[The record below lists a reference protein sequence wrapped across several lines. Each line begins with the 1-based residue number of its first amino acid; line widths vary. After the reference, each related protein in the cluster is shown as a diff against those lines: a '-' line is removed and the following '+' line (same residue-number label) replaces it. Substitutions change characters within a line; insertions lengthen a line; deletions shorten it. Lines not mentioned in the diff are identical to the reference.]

1 MSHVFCLPGI
11 LAPPPTMWHV
21 HLTPTCQKWNFII
34 PFPLLKSPGDIPHL
48 IRWHPSSIP
57 RLSWKLSLN
66 LLLSLTSPSSTSSV
80 RTGSCISHKAFHSS
94 PIPMLLPQLY
104 LLFSFSTSSP
114 RLPAGPSFPTC
125 IHLPSPDLMWSLHY
139 RRKFRWSHLRIIWL
153 LLLTQFCLLLL
164 HPPLHMPV
172 LACPVTCSFAHA
184 TPLSL
189 LCPQLLEH
197 AVLIAGIFHYL
208 PTISFFT
215 WLLFPPSRL
224 HSSGNASLTSHH
236 LLC

>member
-1 MSHVFCLPGI
+1 
-11 LAPPPTMWHV
+11 
-21 HLTPTCQKWNFII
+21 
-34 PFPLLKSPGDIPHL
+34 
-48 IRWHPSSIP
+48 
-57 RLSWKLSLN
+57 
-66 LLLSLTSPSSTSSV
+66 
-80 RTGSCISHKAFHSS
+80 
-94 PIPMLLPQLY
+94 MLLPQLY

-125 IHLPSPDLMWSLHY
+125 IHLPSPDMMWSLHY

-153 LLLTQFCLLLL
+153 LLLTQVCLLFL
-164 HPPLHMPV
+164 HPPLHMSV

-215 WLLFPPSRL
+215 WLLFPRFKTPLLWECFPNFPSSPGLTQTFSSVIPNILCVAPTKHLSYLYYNHL
-224 HSSGNASLTSHH
+224 HAASPQPHLAHKACGNSE
-236 LLC
+236 